1 MSIIIGLTGPTG
13 SGKSSLAPV
22 AESYGFKVVNCDL
35 LARQATVKGSA
46 GLKALTA
53 VFGEEI
59 LNTDGSLNR
68 KGLAAIAFSSSQKT
82 ELLNKTIFPYI
93 TELLMKEITGERV
106 LLDAPTLFES
116 GIDSICTATIA
127 VLADKEI
134 RLNRILVRDNISHE
148 AALLRIS
155 AGKPD
160 EFYKERSDY
169 IIYNNGDSKV
179 FNKQFAGI
187 LNDIL
192 KEK

>member
-106 LLDAPTLFES
+106 LLDAPT
-116 GIDSICTATIA
+116 
-127 VLADKEI
+127 
-134 RLNRILVRDNISHE
+134 
-148 AALLRIS
+148 
-155 AGKPD
+155 
-160 EFYKERSDY
+160 
-169 IIYNNGDSKV
+169 
-179 FNKQFAGI
+179 
-187 LNDIL
+187 
-192 KEK
+192 